1 LQIQIAAKSEICIRN
16 LVEEVSMALLDQAR
30 DGFRSVE
37 ADAAY
42 KEQALTFLDRWLS
55 YDEFKPY
62 RPQLEW
68 LIREKQWAGLMD
80 RFYQILPFG
89 TGGRRGAVGIG
100 PNRMNLW
107 TLGASVQGHCEYL
120 KERFPE
126 IDKLHVIL
134 AYDVRRFEDKRKS
147 YNPALANPVLH
158 LSSKAFAQ
166 HAAGVYTANGIHA
179 HILPDNSP
187 RYLATPELSFA
198 IRYLSAHGGLNI
210 SASHNPPD
218 DNGGKFYDE
227 RGGQPVPP
235 DDQIM
240 ADLVDQVAAIK
251 CLVWN
256 DAMRSGRVHLLDDG
270 PHQAYIDLCRRQ
282 TLIPGP
288 RSDEIKVVFTPL
300 HGVGSMTAME
310 VLIRQGFRV
319 LPVEEQMKPDG
330 QFTNVT
336 KTPNPEVPDSMD
348 RAAALA
354 KANHADVVLA
364 TDPDA
369 DRLGSMA
376 PPRRGEGR
384 GVGGEG
390 EGEGEEG
397 SGEWIFLTGNMIAAL
412 VTHFKLSKLSEQ
424 SRMPPAPIVIKTL
437 VTSGLVTRIARHF
450 QAQVVD
456 NLLVG
461 FKYIAEVLWQLEQ
474 SGAYEEVRGTP
485 DDFVIGCEESHGIL
499 VTPKIRDKDAAGG
512 ALLLAELA
520 LEQKRKG
527 RSVADYLADIERQFG
542 YFSTE
547 VRNMVMP
554 GIEGKE
560 TMLKMLSL
568 LRQAPPKEIGGLR
581 VTAFDDLQDEN
592 GWMGPYKGATDK
604 AARNFLVFKMGD
616 SARIALRPSGT
627 EPKAK
632 AYVEACSAP
641 AARGVS
647 AQSWRRTCQEVDTLA
662 KRVADDFLRKAL
674 GLVNLP
680 PPH

>member
-1 LQIQIAAKSEICIRN
+1 MG
-16 LVEEVSMALLDQAR
+16 LVEQAR
-30 DGFRSVE
+30 EGFRTVE

-42 KEQALTFLDRWLS
+42 KEQALAFLERWLTA
-55 YDEFKPY
+55 DEFKPY
-62 RPQLEW
+62 RPQIEW
-68 LIREKQWAGLMD
+68 LIHEKQWAGLLD

-89 TGGRRGAVGIG
+89 TGGRRGPVGIG

-120 KERFPE
+120 RERFPE
-126 IDKLHVIL
+126 VDRLHVVL
-134 AYDVRRFEDKRKS
+134 AYDVRQFEDKRKS
-147 YNPALANPVLH
+147 YNPALPNPVLH

-166 HAAGVYTANGIHA
+166 YAAGVYTANGIHA
-179 HILPDNSP
+179 HILPDNSG
-187 RYLATPELSFA
+187 RFLATPELSFA
-198 IRYLSAHGGLNI
+198 IRHLSAHGGLNI

-240 ADLVDQVAAIK
+240 ADLVDQVTAIK
-251 CLVWN
+251 YLPWN
-256 DAMRSGRVHLLDDG
+256 EALRSGRVHLLDDG

-282 TLIPGP
+282 SLIAAP
-288 RSDEIKVVFTPL
+288 RADEIKVVFTPL

-310 VLIRQGFRV
+310 VLTKQGFRV

-336 KTPNPEVPDSMD
+336 QTPNPEVPVSMD
-348 RAAALA
+348 RAVALA
-354 KANHADVVLA
+354 KANTADLVLA

-369 DRLGSMA
+369 DRLGGMA
-376 PPRRGEGR
+376 PVRGEGSGAR
-384 GVGGEG
+384 
-390 EGEGEEG
+390 
-397 SGEWIFLTGNMIAAL
+397 GEWMFLTGNMIAAL
-412 VTHFKLSKLSEQ
+412 LTHFKLSKLSEQ
-424 SRMPPAPIVIKTL
+424 GRMPSAPIVVKTL

-450 QAQVVD
+450 QAQVAD

-461 FKYIAEVLWQLEQ
+461 FKYIAEVLWHLEQ

-485 DDFVIGCEESHGIL
+485 DDFIIGCEESHGIL
-499 VTPKIRDKDAAGG
+499 VTPQIRDKDAASG

-520 LEQKRKG
+520 LDQKRHG
-527 RSVADYLADIERQFG
+527 RTVAEYLDAIERQFG
-542 YFSTE
+542 YFSTD

-568 LRQAPPKEIGGLR
+568 MRKSPPKEIGGLK
-581 VTAFDDLQDEN
+581 VTGFDDLLDEN
-592 GWMGPYKGATDK
+592 GWMGPYKGGTDK
-604 AARNFLVFKMGD
+604 AARNFLVFKLGD

-632 AYVEACSAP
+632 AYVEACSVPCP
-641 AARGVS
+641 AGAS
-647 AQSWRRTCQEVDTLA
+647 TESWRKTCQEVDALA
-662 KRVADDFLRKAL
+662 KRVADDFLRRAL
-674 GLVNLP
+674 GLVNLSLP
-680 PPH
+680 GS